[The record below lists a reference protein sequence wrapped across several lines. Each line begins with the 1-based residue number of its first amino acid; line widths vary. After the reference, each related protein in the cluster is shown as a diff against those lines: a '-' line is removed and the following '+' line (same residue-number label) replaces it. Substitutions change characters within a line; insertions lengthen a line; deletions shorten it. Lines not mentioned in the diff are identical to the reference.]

1 MLRSPSTSYW
11 ISQCSPSGPLLLL
24 VPLLLHLP
32 QLGPIHTP
40 SFEEQAQGEEDQFH
54 ANNSEDD
61 AEMESEAVLQ
71 VGPISDDLEAL
82 VDDPTS
88 VDWSQPW
95 NMYLTSTLCR
105 NGVHRRNR

>member
-11 ISQCSPSGPLLLL
+11 ISQCSSSVPSLLL

-32 QLGPIHTP
+32 QFGPIHTP

-54 ANNSEDD
+54 ANDSEDD
-61 AEMESEAVLQ
+61 AEMQSKAMLQ

-82 VDDPTS
+82 QKIRIS
-88 VDWSQPW
+88 GLWSIPG
-95 NMYLTSTLCR
+95 T
-105 NGVHRRNR
+105 

>member
-1 MLRSPSTSYW
+1 
-11 ISQCSPSGPLLLL
+11 
-24 VPLLLHLP
+24 LHLP

-61 AEMESEAVLQ
+61 AEMQSKAMLQ

-82 VDDPTS
+82 QKIRISGLVA
-88 VDWSQPW
+88 
-95 NMYLTSTLCR
+95 TLEHVSHLDIVQEW
-105 NGVHRRNR
+105 GPPEEPVEYGL